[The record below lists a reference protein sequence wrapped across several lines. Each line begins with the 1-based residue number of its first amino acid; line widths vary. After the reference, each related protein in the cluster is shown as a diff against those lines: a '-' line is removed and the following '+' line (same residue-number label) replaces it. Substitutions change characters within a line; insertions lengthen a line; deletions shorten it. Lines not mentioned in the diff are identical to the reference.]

1 MQNCFQRL
9 SLATVSLGTVALLA
23 LTVSIPVRAEDGA
36 EAPAEAKAVEKSTE
50 TTEKVEKKTEKKAEK
65 KAAPKKAAGG
75 KRQPKK
81 GMEYEVITVGKGKV
95 AKDNDQVSVHYEGK
109 LENGTVFDSSKKRGE
124 PFTFLLGAK
133 QVISG
138 WDVGVE
144 GMKEGEK
151 RMLYIPSEMA
161 YGERGVPGVIPPK
174 SKLIFEVELLKVA
187 GK

>member
-9 SLATVSLGTVALLA
+9 SLATASLTLAAVFA
-23 LTVSIPVRAEDGA
+23 LTVSISVHAEEGA
-36 EAPAEAKAVEKSTE
+36 EAPAEAKTVE
-50 TTEKVEKKTEKKAEK
+50 KTEKKAEK
-65 KAAPKKAAGG
+65 KATPKKAAAG
-75 KRQPKK
+75 KRQAKK

-95 AKDNDQVSVHYEGK
+95 AKDNDQVAVHYEGK

-133 QVISG
+133 QVIAG

-151 RMLYIPSEMA
+151 RMLYIPSDMA

-174 SKLIFEVELLKVA
+174 SKLIFEVELLKVS

>member
-9 SLATVSLGTVALLA
+9 SLATASLATVAALA
-23 LTVSIPVRAEDGA
+23 LTVSISVRAEEGA
-36 EAPAEAKAVEKSTE
+36 EAPAEAKTVE
-50 TTEKVEKKTEKKAEK
+50 KTEKKAEK
-65 KAAPKKAAGG
+65 KAAPKKAAAG
-75 KRQPKK
+75 KRQTKK
-81 GMEYEVITVGKGKV
+81 GMEYEVITIGKGKV
-95 AKDNDQVSVHYEGK
+95 AKDNDQVAVHYEGK

-133 QVISG
+133 QVIAG

-151 RMLYIPSEMA
+151 RMLYIPSDMA

-174 SKLIFEVELLKVA
+174 SKLIFEVELLKVS

>member
-9 SLATVSLGTVALLA
+9 SLATASLATVAALA
-23 LTVSIPVRAEDGA
+23 LTVSISVRAEEGVDA
-36 EAPAEAKAVEKSTE
+36 SAEAKTAE
-50 TTEKVEKKTEKKAEK
+50 TTEKKVEKKTEKKAEK
-65 KAAPKKAAGG
+65 KAAPKKAEGG
-75 KRQPKK
+75 KRQTKK

-95 AKDNDQVSVHYEGK
+95 AKDNDQVAVHYEGK

-133 QVISG
+133 QVIAG

-151 RMLYIPSEMA
+151 RMLYIPSDMA

-174 SKLIFEVELLKVA
+174 SKLIFEVELLKVS

>member
-1 MQNCFQRL
+1 MQNSFQRL
-9 SLATVSLGTVALLA
+9 SLAVVVAFA
-23 LTVSIPVRAEDGA
+23 FTVSIPVRAEEGA

-50 TTEKVEKKTEKKAEK
+50 TTEKKVEKKTEKKAEK

-75 KRQPKK
+75 KRQTKK

-95 AKDNDQVSVHYEGK
+95 AKDNDQVAVHYEGK

-151 RMLYIPSEMA
+151 RMLYIPSDMA

-174 SKLIFEVELLKVA
+174 SKLIFEVELLKVS

>member
-9 SLATVSLGTVALLA
+9 SLAVVAAFA

-36 EAPAEAKAVEKSTE
+36 EAPAEAKTVE
-50 TTEKVEKKTEKKAEK
+50 KTEKKAEK
-65 KAAPKKAAGG
+65 KATPKKAAAG
-75 KRQPKK
+75 KRQTKK

-95 AKDNDQVSVHYEGK
+95 AKDNDQVAVHYEGK

-133 QVISG
+133 QVIAG

-151 RMLYIPSEMA
+151 RMLYIPSDMA

-174 SKLIFEVELLKVA
+174 SKLIFEVELLKVS